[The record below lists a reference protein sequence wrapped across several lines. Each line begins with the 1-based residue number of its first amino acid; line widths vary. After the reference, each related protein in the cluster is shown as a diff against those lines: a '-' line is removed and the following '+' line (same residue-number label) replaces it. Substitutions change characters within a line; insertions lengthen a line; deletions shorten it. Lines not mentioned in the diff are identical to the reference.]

1 MSGFFALVWLVTLIA
16 FIVYWRKKASARKA
30 AGDNYE
36 NDPEY
41 LSVSKTKRIIGIVCI
56 VSFILSGATAPKSD
70 ESSKNATSN
79 TAATTSTQST
89 KPNEAQKPKQEPVSF
104 VEADIDVLIN
114 DAKSNA
120 AKANKNYKG
129 QNVKIIGGR
138 VSNIESEGRY
148 ISISGSDKYSM
159 MHVQCYPKNDQVKA
173 AMLEVSKGQ
182 FITVYGKIKDVG
194 EIMGY
199 SLDLV
204 KIE

>member
-1 MSGFFALVWLVTLIA
+1 MANVCALVWLPRLVA

-30 AGDNYE
+30 AGENYQ

-41 LSVSKTKRIIGIVCI
+41 LAVSKTKRIIGIVCI
-56 VSFILSGATAPKSD
+56 VSFIATGALAPKSD
-70 ESSKNATSN
+70 EKSTSNPATSQ
-79 TAATTSTQST
+79 TSSQSA
-89 KPNEAQKPKQEPVSF
+89 KPAEQAKPKQEKTVDYA
-104 VEADIDVLIN
+104 EADIDVLIN
-114 DAKSNA
+114 EAKNNA

-129 QNVKIIGGR
+129 KNVKITGGR

-148 ISISGSDKYSM
+148 IVIEGSDQFSLL
-159 MHVQCYPKNDQVKA
+159 HVQCYPQNKGVKD
-173 AMLEVSKGQ
+173 AMLDLNKDQ
-182 FITVYGKIKDVG
+182 AITVYGKIKDVG

>member
-1 MSGFFALVWLVTLIA
+1 MANVCALVWLASLVA

-30 AGDNYE
+30 AGENYQ

-41 LSVSKTKRIIGIVCI
+41 LAVSKTKRIIGIVCI
-56 VSFILSGATAPKSD
+56 VSFIATGALAPKSA
-70 ESSKNATSN
+70 EKTANTPAVPQTSS
-79 TAATTSTQST
+79 QSA
-89 KPNEAQKPKQEPVSF
+89 KPAEQAKPKQETVSYA
-104 VEADIDVLIN
+104 EADIDVLIN
-114 DAKSNA
+114 DAKNNA

-129 QNVKIIGGR
+129 KNVKITGGR

-148 ISISGSDKYSM
+148 IVIEGSDQFSLL
-159 MHVQCYPKNDQVKA
+159 HVQCYPQNKDVKD
-173 AMLEVSKGQ
+173 AMLDLNKDQ
-182 FITVYGKIKDVG
+182 AITVYGKIKDVG

>member
-1 MSGFFALVWLVTLIA
+1 MANVCALVWLASLVA

-30 AGDNYE
+30 AGENYQ

-41 LSVSKTKRIIGIVCI
+41 LAVSKTKRIIGIVCI
-56 VSFILSGATAPKSD
+56 VSFIATGALAPKSD
-70 ESSKNATSN
+70 EKTANTPAAPQTSS
-79 TAATTSTQST
+79 QSA
-89 KPNEAQKPKQEPVSF
+89 KPAEQAKPKQETVSYA
-104 VEADIDVLIN
+104 EADIDVLIN
-114 DAKSNA
+114 DAKNNA

-129 QNVKIIGGR
+129 KNVKITGGR

-148 ISISGSDKYSM
+148 IVIEGSDQFSLL
-159 MHVQCYPKNDQVKA
+159 HVQCYPQNKDVKD
-173 AMLEVSKGQ
+173 AMLDLNKDQ
-182 FITVYGKIKDVG
+182 AITVYGKIKDVG

>member
-1 MSGFFALVWLVTLIA
+1 MSSLFALIWIASLVA
-16 FIVYWRKKASARKA
+16 FIIYWRKKASARKA
-30 AGDNYE
+30 AGENYE
-36 NDPEY
+36 NDEAY
-41 LSVSKTKRIIGIVCI
+41 QSVSKTKRIIGIVCI
-56 VSFILSGATAPKSD
+56 VSFVLTGALAPKSD
-70 ESSKNATSN
+70 DKTVS
-79 TAATTSTQST
+79 TTPTTPVASQPA
-89 KPNEAQKPKQEPVSF
+89 KPTDQAKPKQETTYA
-104 VEADIDVLIN
+104 EADIDVLLN

-129 QNVKIIGGR
+129 KNVKIVGGH

-148 ISISGSDKYSM
+148 IVIEGADRFSLL
-159 MHVQCYPKNDQVKA
+159 HVQCYPKNKESKD

-182 FITVYGKIKDVG
+182 PITVYGKITDVG

>member
-1 MSGFFALVWLVTLIA
+1 MANICALVWLASLVA

-30 AGDNYE
+30 AGENYQ

-41 LSVSKTKRIIGIVCI
+41 LAVSKTKRIIGIVCI
-56 VSFILSGATAPKSD
+56 VSFIATGALAPKSD
-70 ESSKNATSN
+70 EKSTSTPATSQ
-79 TAATTSTQST
+79 TSSQSA
-89 KPNEAQKPKQEPVSF
+89 KPAEQAKPKQEKTVDYA
-104 VEADIDVLIN
+104 EADIDVLIN
-114 DAKSNA
+114 EAKNNA

-129 QNVKIIGGR
+129 KNVKITGGR

-148 ISISGSDKYSM
+148 IVIEGSEQFSLL
-159 MHVQCYPKNDQVKA
+159 HVQCYPQNKSVKD
-173 AMLEVSKGQ
+173 AMLDLNKDQ
-182 FITVYGKIKDVG
+182 AITVYGKIKDVG